1 MAPSNAA
8 RLILGFITHPP
19 SPAAYGFLESR
30 SPHRPR
36 RTPTVFVVRPAF
48 TMRASD
54 RSIHIRLIFRTIRKL
69 ISAKASLLTI
79 NLVDSWRA
87 LCYSRHASWLGDPHE
102 GRLLWKGLLLS
113 RSSRSSLSFCTSAR
127 R

>member
-8 RLILGFITHPP
+8 LRSGRFAFLRLHRYSLSCHATANERRILGFITHPP
-19 SPAAYGFLESR
+19 LSAVFGFLESR

-36 RTPTVFVVRPAF
+36 RTPTVFVVRPAL

-79 NLVDSWRA
+79 NLVDT
-87 LCYSRHASWLGDPHE
+87 DPA
-102 GRLLWKGLLLS
+102 WKPQGVNKES
-113 RSSRSSLSFCTSAR
+113 
-127 R
+127 